1 MTPLS
6 PGALVRR
13 FALLTALRW
22 FPIGLFVPIGILLM
36 QARGLDLATIGG
48 VFAVYGIVA
57 LALELPTGGLA
68 DVLGRRTV
76 LVAAS
81 FLNAASLAAGAFAQ
95 EPLVFAAAMAVGAAA
110 RALGSGPLE
119 AWFVD
124 AVGPGADG
132 VVRRGLS
139 RAGSAEAL
147 ALGLGSVAGGL
158 IPVALAG
165 LLPGLPSTGHGP
177 LISLSVPALLAA
189 VFMAVHGAAVLA
201 LVDEGPRPR
210 VGLRGLARGIP
221 ATVVGGARLGLRD
234 GILRRLLLRAVLL
247 GLVLS
252 GIELLSP
259 GVFAGLL
266 GGEAAASGPYGLLV
280 AAAFAAS
287 ALGAAVAPAA
297 AARLGGTGVTA
308 AIAFALAGPVALLV
322 AVPFLAA
329 AGLGFAG
336 VYLLLGVAGPL
347 TSELLH
353 GRVAGDERATMVS
366 VESLAVQGGG
376 VVSNV
381 VLGAVAAS
389 AGTGVAIALA
399 AAALV
404 ASGLLLLSAARAE
417 ARRRAEAARP
427 LAARAA

>member
-6 PGALVRR
+6 DGALVRR
-13 FALLTALRW
+13 FAFLTALRW

-36 QARGLDLATIGG
+36 QARGLDLPTIGA

-57 LALELPTGGLA
+57 LTLELPTGGLA
-68 DVLGRRTV
+68 DVVGRRTV

-81 FLNAASLAAGAFAQ
+81 FLNAVSLATAAFAQ
-95 EPLVFAAAMAVGAAA
+95 EPLVFAAGMAVGAAA

-147 ALGLGSVAGGL
+147 ALGLGAVVGGL
-158 IPVALAG
+158 VPVALATLLPQVPSSGHG
-165 LLPGLPSTGHGP
+165 LLIT
-177 LISLSVPALLAA
+177 LSIPALLASA
-189 VFMAVHGAAVLA
+189 GMIAHGIAVLA
-201 LVDEGPRPR
+201 LVGDDRKPWLG
-210 VGLRGLARGIP
+210 VRGLVRGIP
-221 ATVVGGARLGLRD
+221 ATVVGGARFGLRD

-252 GIELLSP
+252 GVELLTP
-259 GVFAGLL
+259 GVFANLL

-280 AAAFAAS
+280 AAAFGAS
-287 ALGAAVAPAA
+287 ALGAAFAPTMAS
-297 AARLGGTGVTA
+297 RFGGTGRA
-308 AIAFALAGPVALLV
+308 AGLAFALAAPVALLV

-329 AGLGFAG
+329 AGLGYAG

-353 GRVAGDERATMVS
+353 GRVTGSERATMVS
-366 VESLAVQGGG
+366 VESLALQAGG
-376 VVSNV
+376 VASNL

-389 AGTGVAIALA
+389 AGTGVAITVMAI
-399 AAALV
+399 ALV
-404 ASGLLLLSAARAE
+404 ASSLLLLDAARAE
-417 ARRRAEAARP
+417 ARRRASGRPAFAEAA
-427 LAARAA
+427 